1 MKQKAA
7 QHDYTLAQLP
17 HNRREVFFDVVR
29 LYGGNLLRLGL
40 ILLTFALPLLICGY
54 IRDDNELSCLALM
67 QEASPEELEG
77 LYQSLQI
84 SDSLISLFAMAGYVF
99 FSLGLSGVAR
109 VIRQYAWEEPT
120 NLKLDLPKGM
130 RQNVK
135 SYLLLG
141 FLTGCWILLSR
152 YCFMSALYPDGA
164 AVVLNLLPLFA
175 GLLLLLPVLGYALV
189 CNAVYANSFGQNLRI
204 SLVLYLKKP
213 LQSAGISLLL
223 VSLLLLADIAPSV
236 ALRMIARIAAVMAA
250 PFLLLLWFLWSYER
264 MDASI
269 NPAYYPE
276 LLGKGLVN
284 ENAQNME

>member
-29 LYGGNLLRLGL
+29 LYGGSLLRMGL
-40 ILLTFALPLLICGY
+40 ILLAFALPLLICGY
-54 IRDDNELSCLALM
+54 IRDDNELAYLAFM
-67 QEASPEELEG
+67 QGSSPEELED
-77 LYQSLQI
+77 LYQSLQF
-84 SDSLISLFAMAGYVF
+84 SDSLICIFAVVGYVIV
-99 FSLGLSGVAR
+99 SLGLSGVAR

-130 RQNVK
+130 RQNGK

-152 YCFMSALYPDGA
+152 YCFLGALYSGGV
-164 AVVLNLLPLFA
+164 AVVLNLLPLLA
-175 GLLLLLPVLGYALV
+175 GLLLFLPVLGYALV
-189 CNAVYANSFGQNLRI
+189 CNAVYANPFGQNLRI

-223 VSLLLLADIAPSV
+223 VSLLLLADVAPSV
-236 ALRMIARIAAVMAA
+236 ALRMIVRIVAVIAA
-250 PFLLLLWFLWSYER
+250 PFLLLLWFLWSYDR

-269 NPAYYPE
+269 NGAYYPE
-276 LLGKGLVN
+276 LLGKGLVI
-284 ENAQNME
+284 EDPQNME